1 MIPLQRVNDDTFASE
16 VLGAGVAI
24 RPAEG
29 KVYAPVDGVVTS
41 FHKARHAIGI
51 TSFDGVEIL
60 IHVGIDTVELEG
72 QYFTGHV
79 KMGDKVKVGDL
90 LLEFDSAKIS
100 AAGYDLT
107 TPILITN
114 TSSFLAVLPL
124 EVERVQT
131 GDSII
136 KIL

>member
-24 RPAEG
+24 RPAIG

-72 QYFTGHV
+72 
-79 KMGDKVKVGDL
+79 
-90 LLEFDSAKIS
+90 
-100 AAGYDLT
+100 
-107 TPILITN
+107 
-114 TSSFLAVLPL
+114 
-124 EVERVQT
+124 
-131 GDSII
+131 
-136 KIL
+136 

>member
-1 MIPLQRVNDDTFASE
+1 M
-16 VLGAGVAI
+16 
-24 RPAEG
+24 
-29 KVYAPVDGVVTS
+29 VTS